1 MLHKPRFATDNILLT
16 FKYHRPNELDVEATT
31 GQSIASLPVLLQT
44 ITDQMFQALELPQ
57 ATFYSR
63 FSTTDQHTEHSG
75 QNNIQSLPVIFIA
88 KLPFDR
94 SL

>member
-1 MLHKPRFATDNILLT
+1 
-16 FKYHRPNELDVEATT
+16 
-31 GQSIASLPVLLQT
+31 
-44 ITDQMFQALELPQ
+44 MFQALELPQ

-75 QNNIQSLPVIFIA
+75 QNNIQSLPMIFIA

-94 SL
+94 SLWVAALARGVYPPQDLGASLLLPSSHPLPSLPLEVGPLKSS